1 MNNGMLLE
9 TMERSQVY
17 REAHEG
23 AILINK
29 GDTYVV
35 NSVNLKNRFVN
46 VSKQDVDYHTMVLNQ
61 TDINIKKK
69 LSKTNQKRV
78 GKTENYTGLKNL
90 ALLSYSCLEWKNLA
104 PSYCFLCFGVVMTV
118 HL

>member
-1 MNNGMLLE
+1 MNNGRLLE

-35 NSVNLKNRFVN
+35 DSVSLQRGFVN
-46 VSKQDVDYHTMVLNQ
+46 VTRKDVDYHTMVLNK
-61 TDINIKKK
+61 TDIAIKKK
-69 LSKTNQKRV
+69 LSKTKYGNLTIHFGELTVSEDYFKYKKCSFQKPSEHTR
-78 GKTENYTGLKNL
+78 LIC
-90 ALLSYSCLEWKNLA
+90 LL
-104 PSYCFLCFGVVMTV
+104 
-118 HL
+118 